1 MTLNIENMVCD
12 RCIMVVDGLLRRLG
26 YTVTGVA
33 LGSAEIAEQLDD
45 NALASVADELRSL
58 GFGLIEDK
66 TRLTAQKVKTLLMG
80 LARSGSGT
88 KLKLSAWLE
97 ERTGVD
103 YRTLVSAFA
112 LVEGRTVENYFI
124 SQKIEYV
131 KELLDYGRL
140 TASEI
145 AYQTG
150 YSSVAHLSRQ
160 FRAVTGMTVTQYR
173 AGAGVRRPLDKV

>member
-12 RCIMVVDGLLRRLG
+12 RCIMVVDSLLRRLG
-26 YTVTGVA
+26 YTVSSVT
-33 LGSAEIAEQLDD
+33 LGSAQIAESLDSD
-45 NALASVADELRSL
+45 ALASLAGELHNL
-58 GFGLIEDK
+58 GFELIEDAAK
-66 TRLTAQKVKTLLMG
+66 LTAQKVKTLLIG

-88 KLKLSAWLE
+88 RLKLSAWLE

-103 YRTLVSAFA
+103 YRTLVSAFSA
-112 LVEGRTVENYFI
+112 VEGRTIENYFI

-145 AYQTG
+145 AYRTG

-173 AGAGVRRPLDKV
+173 LGNFYRFFCSF